1 MSPPTKADQTL
12 TRPPLAVAGALALWL
27 TVLLGLN
34 HAGGGLL
41 RLLVGAIAALALL
54 VGIFADPVAGRGFM
68 SLGGDG
74 DFRRTKNA
82 QLVIGS
88 VSAYLAS
95 FLLGTGICVA
105 VGILVSA
112 LVGLQQRARG
122 GAGADGE
129 QHRDGAE
136 SSGE

>member
-1 MSPPTKADQTL
+1 ML
-12 TRPPLAVAGALALWL
+12 C
-27 TVLLGLN
+27 LN

-54 VGIFADPVAGRGFM
+54 VGIFDAVVCQFGVMFFADPVAGRGFM
-68 SLGGDG
+68 ALDGDG

-88 VSAYLAS
+88 VAAYLAS

>member
-68 SLGGDG
+68 ALDGDG
-74 DFRRTKNA
+74 CFWYVLDDEKIR
-82 QLVIGS
+82 
-88 VSAYLAS
+88 
-95 FLLGTGICVA
+95 LLRV
-105 VGILVSA
+105 
-112 LVGLQQRARG
+112 
-122 GAGADGE
+122 E
-129 QHRDGAE
+129 
-136 SSGE
+136 